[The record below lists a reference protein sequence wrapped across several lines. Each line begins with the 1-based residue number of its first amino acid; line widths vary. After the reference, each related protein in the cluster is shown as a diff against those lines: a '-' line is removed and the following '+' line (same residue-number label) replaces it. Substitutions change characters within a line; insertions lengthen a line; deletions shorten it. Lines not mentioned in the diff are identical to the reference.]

1 MVAGSLRSAL
11 FAAALS
17 FHDGSDGGGDAP
29 PLRPADL
36 FARTYV
42 GSVALAPD
50 GRHALVF
57 ESAGAGGPTRLV
69 ELEWGL
75 RGANRSEH
83 ELPADAW
90 GHVTFDPASG
100 AALFLRGAPPTSEL
114 WQVEAGGEP
123 RRVLPPGDS
132 SGVFELFHQA
142 GPPGDPKA
150 GAGRWLLLSNT
161 TSGPREALLAAVDVE
176 KGELGEELARF
187 GTLAIRE
194 AVLAPDGRTLALIGT
209 EEPTFAAEGEPLDLW
224 LFDLATKKR
233 RRVTHGAL
241 QLARPVFTP
250 DSSALVCAW
259 QAAANSLSSAK
270 RDLALVDLE
279 SGRGTRL
286 TADLPVSI
294 GNGIFGADEP
304 IVFVDERT
312 LLVATQH
319 GLADDLLEVTLPPRG
334 VPAAGGAPPG
344 VNVGLTRWRWR
355 TEGRE
360 AWSRLSASP
369 AAGKLLAVESAPS
382 RPERVGLIEWPAFDV
397 KVVEDANAELAGR
410 ELARSSVVAFRGADG
425 LALEGV
431 LLEPAHAPPPHP
443 TIVVLH
449 GGSGGRSTLRFNDN
463 LMQAWAA
470 LGYAVF
476 APNLRGSAGYGVDFS
491 RLNEGDVGGRELA
504 DLDAAADA
512 LVERGT
518 ADRTRLFVM
527 GHSYGGYLAEMAAI
541 RSRKF
546 RAACAAAG
554 VSDWRSFYA
563 GSDLAAL
570 AVLGLGGTPDE
581 KPELYRERSPL
592 ALVDA
597 ATAPLLLVHGERDRR
612 VPVDQSERLFAAATR
627 AGCRCEL
634 LSLPGVGH
642 VIGGRENVEKWL
654 AAGDRWFRKAAETP
668 RPAESGAPPS
678 GGR

>member
-1 MVAGSLRSAL
+1 MVAGSLRSPL
-11 FAAALS
+11 LAAALALP
-17 FHDGSDGGGDAP
+17 DGSDGGGDAP

-36 FARTYV
+36 FARSYV

-75 RGANRSEH
+75 RGASRSEH
-83 ELPADAW
+83 ELPADSW
-90 GHVTFDPASG
+90 SHVTFDPASG
-100 AALFLRGAPPTSEL
+100 AALFLRGAPPASEL
-114 WQVEAGGEP
+114 WQVETGGEP

-132 SGVFELFHQA
+132 SGVFELFHQSGQA
-142 GPPGDPKA
+142 GDAKA
-150 GAGRWLLLSNT
+150 GAGRWLVLSNT
-161 TSGPREALLAAVDVE
+161 TSGPREALLLAVDLE
-176 KGELGEELARF
+176 KGELGEEVARF
-187 GTLAIRE
+187 GVLAIRE

-224 LFDLATKKR
+224 LFDLSTKAR

-250 DSSALVCAW
+250 DSRALVCAW

-279 SGRGTRL
+279 SGRATRL

-334 VPAAGGAPPG
+334 VAD
-344 VNVGLTRWRWR
+344 GLTRWRWR
-355 TEGRE
+355 TEGKG
-360 AWSRLSASP
+360 AWSRLSASRT
-369 AAGKLLAVESAPS
+369 AGRLLAVESGPS
-382 RPERVGLIEWPAFDV
+382 RPERVARIDWPAFDV
-397 KVVEDANAELAGR
+397 SVVEDANAELAR
-410 ELARSSVVAFRGADG
+410 RDLARASVVSFHGADG

-431 LLEPAHAPPPHP
+431 LLEPAHATPPHP

-518 ADRTRLFVM
+518 ADRTRLFVL

-541 RSRKF
+541 RSKKF
-546 RAACAAAG
+546 RAVCAAAG

-627 AGCRCEL
+627 AGCPCEL

-668 RPAESGAPPS
+668 RPAEAGAPP
-678 GGR
+678 GGGK

>member
-1 MVAGSLRSAL
+1 MVAGSPGYVVLAVTML
-11 FAAALS
+11 F
-17 FHDGSDGGGDAP
+17 GGGGDGGEADKP
-29 PLRPADL
+29 RPLRPSDL
-36 FARTYV
+36 FDRTYV
-42 GSVALAPD
+42 GATALAPD

-57 ESAGAGGPTRLV
+57 ESVGAGGATRLV

-75 RGANRSEH
+75 RGADRIER

-100 AALFLRGAPPTSEL
+100 SALFLRGSPPASEL
-114 WQVEAGGEP
+114 WLVEAGGEP
-123 RRVLPPGDS
+123 RRVLPPGLS
-132 SGVFELFHQA
+132 SGIFEIFHASGAA
-142 GPPGDPKA
+142 GE
-150 GAGRWLLLSNT
+150 AGRWLVLSNA
-161 TSGPREALLAAVDVE
+161 TSGPREALLSTVDLE
-176 KGELGEELARF
+176 KGDFGEELARF
-187 GTLAIRE
+187 GPLFIRE
-194 AVLAPDGRTLALIGT
+194 SVLAPDGRTLALIGT
-209 EEPTFAAEGEPLDLW
+209 EEPTYAAEGEPLDLW
-224 LFDLATKKR
+224 LLELKTRKL

-259 QAAANSLSSAK
+259 QAAPNSLSNAK
-270 RDLALVDLE
+270 RDLALVDLAT
-279 SGRGTRL
+279 GRGTRL

-319 GLADDLLEVTLPPRG
+319 GLADDLLEVTLP
-334 VPAAGGAPPG
+334 AAGVEG
-344 VNVGLTRWRWR
+344 GLVRWRWR
-355 TEGRE
+355 TEGRG
-360 AWSRLSASP
+360 AWSRLSAAP
-369 AAGKLLAVESAPS
+369 AAGRLLAVESGPS
-382 RPERVGLIEWPAFDV
+382 RPERVALIAWPAFDV
-397 KVVEDANAELAGR
+397 KVVEDANAELARR
-410 ELARSSVVAFRGADG
+410 ELARASVVSFRGADE
-425 LALEGV
+425 LALEGL
-431 LLEPAHAPPPHP
+431 LLEPARASPPHP
-443 TIVVLH
+443 TLLVLH

-476 APNLRGSAGYGVDFS
+476 APNLRGSAGYDVDFA
-491 RLNEGDVGGRELA
+491 RRNEGDVGGRELA

-512 LVERGT
+512 LVARGT
-518 ADRTRLFVM
+518 ADPARLFVV

-541 RSRKF
+541 RSKRF

-592 ALVDA
+592 ALVDGA
-597 ATAPLLLVHGERDRR
+597 MAPLLLVHGERDRR
-612 VPVDQSERLFAAATR
+612 VPVDQSERMFAAATR
-627 AGCRCEL
+627 ARCSCEL

-642 VIGGRENVEKWL
+642 VIGGRENVERWL
-654 AAGDRWFRKAAETP
+654 ATADRWFRKAAETP
-668 RPAESGAPPS
+668 PAAAPGEPAS
-678 GGR
+678 GGK

>member
-1 MVAGSLRSAL
+1 MAAGSPGYVAL
-11 FAAALS
+11 AAALLALR
-17 FHDGSDGGGDAP
+17 FAGGGDCGEGGEAR
-29 PLRPADL
+29 PLRPSDL
-36 FARTYV
+36 FDRTYV
-42 GSVALAPD
+42 GATALAPD

-75 RGANRSEH
+75 RGADRIER

-100 AALFLRGAPPTSEL
+100 TALFLRGAPPASEL
-114 WQVEAGGEP
+114 WLVEAGGEP
-123 RRVLPPGDS
+123 RRVLPPGVS
-132 SGVFELFHQA
+132 SGVFELFHAASAA
-142 GPPGDPKA
+142 GPAA
-150 GAGRWLLLSNT
+150 GAAASGGGSWLVLSNT
-161 TSGPREALLAAVDVE
+161 TSGPREALLSRVDLE
-176 KGELGEELARF
+176 KGDLGEEIARF
-187 GTLAIRE
+187 GPLTIHE
-194 AVLAPDGRTLALIGT
+194 SVLSPDGRTLALIGT
-209 EEPTFAAEGEPLDLW
+209 DEPTYAAEGEPLDLW
-224 LFDLATKKR
+224 LLDLKTRKL

-259 QAAANSLSSAK
+259 QAAPNSLSSAK
-270 RDLALVDLE
+270 RDLALVDLAT
-279 SGRGTRL
+279 GRGTRL

-319 GLADDLLEVTLPPRG
+319 GLADDLLEVTLPP
-334 VPAAGGAPPG
+334 PG
-344 VNVGLTRWRWR
+344 VAGGLTRWRWR
-355 TEGRE
+355 TEGRG
-360 AWSRLSASP
+360 AWSRLSAAP
-369 AAGKLLAVESAPS
+369 AAGRLLAVESGPS
-382 RPERVGLIEWPAFDV
+382 RPERVDLIAWPAFDV
-397 KVVEDANAELAGR
+397 KVVEDANAG
-410 ELARSSVVAFRGADG
+410 LARRDLARASVVAFRGADE

-431 LLEPAHAPPPHP
+431 LLEPAHDAPPHP
-443 TIVVLH
+443 TLLVLH

-476 APNLRGSAGYGVDFS
+476 APNLRGSAGYDVDFA
-491 RLNEGDVGGRELA
+491 RRNEGDVGGRELA

-512 LVERGT
+512 LVARGT
-518 ADRTRLFVM
+518 ADPARLFVA

-541 RSRKF
+541 RSKRF

-592 ALVDA
+592 WLVDGS
-597 ATAPLLLVHGERDRR
+597 TAPLLLVHGERDRR
-612 VPVDQSERLFAAATR
+612 VPVDQSERMFAAATR
-627 AGCRCEL
+627 ARCSCEL

-654 AAGDRWFRKAAETP
+654 AAADHWFQKASEAP
-668 RPAESGAPPS
+668 RPAAPGDPAS